1 MKPILKVFLFTLIVF
16 FSSCLTPGYWI
27 VPQFTNV
34 EKIVSITPGMDIS
47 EVNAALGIV
56 PFDLYNLQDD
66 GTSVLMYYYRT
77 KSRKMEVP
85 QDAEKRKTVTLGEE
99 RSQTEGDTWYS
110 REHYILYVIMENG
123 KVKSMLTDQGRK
135 DGEYLLLVN
144 NNIQSISSGQVTNY
158 KMSVLD
164 SAQYKEQLIYPLGNS
179 LRKDDEAVKKKL
191 NLLEQQ
197 LNQKK
202 IKRKQISE

>member
-1 MKPILKVFLFTLIVF
+1 MAVGF
-16 FSSCLTPGYWI
+16 F
-27 VPQFTNV
+27 
-34 EKIVSITPGMDIS
+34 KK
-47 EVNAALGIV
+47 NANTYFHV
-56 PFDLYNLQDD
+56 
-66 GTSVLMYYYRT
+66 
-77 KSRKMEVP
+77 
-85 QDAEKRKTVTLGEE
+85 
-99 RSQTEGDTWYS
+99 
-110 REHYILYVIMENG
+110 NG

-135 DGEYLLLVN
+135 DAEYLLLVN

-202 IKRKQISE
+202 RKRKQISE